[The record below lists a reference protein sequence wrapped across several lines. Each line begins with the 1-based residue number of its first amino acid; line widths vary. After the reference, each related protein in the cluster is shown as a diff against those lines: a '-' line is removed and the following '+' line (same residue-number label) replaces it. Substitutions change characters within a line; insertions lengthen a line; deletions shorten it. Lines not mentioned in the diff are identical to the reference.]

1 MIASIFRAFASCA
14 LLLTAVGA
22 ATSPLAAQ
30 DQPAPATSG
39 AVPLPDGYLLGEGD
53 AIQVSIPGR
62 TDFNTQVQIQPDGT
76 VQLPY
81 VRSIRAAGLSP
92 QGLQDAIAA
101 KLMAGGYFTNP
112 IVNVVVTGYS
122 SSYVTVLG
130 QVNQPGLLPIN
141 RNFRL
146 SEIIARAGGIGPNGS
161 ETVSLTRQN
170 GEQLSFTVEQMAT
183 GGAAMDPYVEPGD
196 KIYVARVEEGERPV
210 FYIYGQVNAPG
221 SYPVVE
227 GMSLRM
233 ALARGGGLTSLGSEK
248 KVDVYRNGVELD
260 HTKLDDVIQ
269 AGDVVKVGE
278 RFF

>member
-1 MIASIFRAFASCA
+1 MCA
-14 LLLTAVGA
+14 LLLTAVGGA
-22 ATSPLAAQ
+22 ISPLAAQ
-30 DQPAPATSG
+30 EQPAPATSG
-39 AVPLPDGYLLGEGD
+39 AVPLPDGYVLGEGD

-62 TDFNTQVQIQPDGT
+62 ADFNTQVQIQPDGT

-81 VRSIRAAGLSP
+81 VRSIRATGLSP

-183 GGAAMDPYVEPGD
+183 GGAAMDPYVESGD

-260 HTKLDDVIQ
+260 DTKLDDIVQ